1 MMKRALRNTAICAAI
16 ASLGFSML
24 WAQKPKT
31 PKEQQA
37 ILAIQVAKDPDERI
51 KAIENVLTN
60 FADTEFKVILLQMAV
75 QTEEQKR
82 DYPQT
87 LFYLERLLK
96 EDPKNAFALITI
108 ATETAQ
114 HTRENDLD
122 KDEQL
127 KKLDVWAKDGIEA
140 AKTMPKVPATES
152 DDDLAKDRKDMQAQ
166 GYLALGMADF
176 LRKNYEGAANNYR
189 QSLSVAATPNT
200 ATYVRLGQTYMAQGK
215 LDDAN
220 YTLDK
225 AINAPDASPQ
235 IKTVAQNLK
244 NEIAKHKPAAPAGS
258 AAPGS
263 AAPAT
268 APPATAPPASSAPPA
283 GGH

>member
-1 MMKRALRNTAICAAI
+1 MKRVWRNTAISAAT
-16 ASLGFSML
+16 ASLALGLSPL
-24 WAQKPKT
+24 WAQTVKSQ
-31 PKEQQA
+31 KELQA
-37 ILAIQVAKDPDERI
+37 ITAVQVAATPDDRI

-60 FADTEFKVILLQMAV
+60 FADTQFKMALLQMAV
-75 QTEEQKR
+75 QSEEQKR

-87 LFYLERLLK
+87 IFYLERMLK

-127 KKLDVWAKDGIEA
+127 KKLDAWAKDGIEA

-176 LRKNYEGAANNYR
+176 LRKNYDGAANNYK

-200 ATYVRLGQTYMAQGK
+200 ATFVRLGQVYMALGK

-225 AINAPDASPQ
+225 AINAPDAPPQ
-235 IKTVAQNLK
+235 VKTVAQNLK
-244 NEIAKHKPAAPAGS
+244 NEIAKHKPPAPAGTAAPAG
-258 AAPGS
+258 
-263 AAPAT
+263 
-268 APPATAPPASSAPPA
+268 APPASSAAPSSSAPPA
-283 GGH
+283 AGH